1 MLLNQHLHVIT
12 CQNVSYL
19 DIKRIKMSSNVKFCI
34 VLDIKKSEVL

>member
-19 DIKRIKMSSNVKFCI
+19 DIKRIKNVKFCI